1 MYETRAYDN
10 EHGDPVVVLLATG
23 THDVSR
29 LVNLLDG
36 QGATSEQRR
45 LSEQVTR
52 QVRRH
57 NGGRAALRLLADHG
71 GPDLLTRV
79 GETPPI
85 FDVTADM
92 PTLPDDGDAAP
103 ALRMLKAY
111 VARTLYAYA
120 LAHKTY
126 PSLSRPQ
133 VREERNRWALR
144 YSLASYAYGVV
155 YLLRELIEHAPDK
168 ADEIA
173 RLLWNAW
180 SEGENDEFLRDWL
193 AEWGIDA
200 EKIVQEAF
208 EDAKT
213 ADADLGVVGALELS
227 PEAVLS
233 RAADVIDRN
242 GLAPQG
248 YTYLPQEGKS
258 PRDCPVDALGA
269 VAVAAGLHPTAW
281 LDGPRN
287 LDLTAFYAA
296 AERLG
301 DLLTDETD
309 ASKVTAVLRA
319 AAGQQVGASAE
330 EVKTDA

>member
-1 MYETRAYDN
+1 MYETRTYDD
-10 EHGDPVVVLLATG
+10 EHGQPVVVLVATG
-23 THDVSR
+23 GYDVAR
-29 LVNLLDG
+29 LTYLLQ
-36 QGATSEQRR
+36 QGNCEQGS
-45 LSEQVTR
+45 LSEQITR
-52 QVRRH
+52 QVKRH
-57 NGGRAALRLLADHG
+57 HGGRAALRLLADHG

-79 GETPPI
+79 GETPPM
-85 FDVTADM
+85 FDVAADM
-92 PTLPDDGDAAP
+92 PTLPGDGDAAP

-111 VARTLYAYA
+111 AARTLYAYA

-133 VREERNRWALR
+133 VREERNRWELR
-144 YSLASYAYGVV
+144 YSFASYAFGVV
-155 YLLRELIEHAPDK
+155 FLLRELIEHDPDK
-168 ADEIA
+168 ADELA
-173 RLLWNAW
+173 QLLANAW
-180 SEGENDEFLRDWL
+180 GDAEASEVVRDWL
-193 AEWGIDA
+193 SEWGIDA

-213 ADADLGVVGALELS
+213 ADADLGVGGALGLS

-248 YTYLPQEGKS
+248 YTYLPQDGKS

-281 LDGPRN
+281 LDGPQR
-287 LDLTAFYAA
+287 LDLTAFHAA

-319 AAGQQVGASAE
+319 AAGHQVGAPAE
-330 EVKTDA
+330 EVKADA